1 MRATDERRSE
11 TPGATE
17 APTSRRRHAWIGS
30 MDMLIAAHARALG
43 RTIVTDNTREFSRVA
58 GLKMENWA
66 LE

>member
-1 MRATDERRSE
+1 
-11 TPGATE
+11 
-17 APTSRRRHAWIGS
+17 
-30 MDMLIAAHARALG
+30 MLIAAHARALG